1 MFNPSVAPELKRSA
15 EARARGGRKSPRRS
29 SASGRTKSSGLPGT
43 PNHEPKRS
51 DKRNYSYAPP
61 PGKRQTGFCRR
72 RFEKILP
79 SFQFYIITKRPLA
92 AATASI
98 LHKTPRMICCFFF
111 SSNARFKRKWQSLFG
126 ADCRL
131 NPYVAYCKKNPFRR
145 AHRQLSAYPL
155 SSLGNRLIVELN
167 PQRVHRSLS
176 GGPFVAVYLSERVII
191 LANKW
196 KCARSPSV
204 SFSPSVSVCFTR
216 SAAVAFFRPAHH
228 AL

>member
-43 PNHEPKRS
+43 PNHEPKRT

-131 NPYVAYCKKNPFRR
+131 NQYVAYCKKKSFSQSTSAVKRVSSFFFRKP
-145 AHRQLSAYPL
+145 LDCWIKSSACAPL
-155 SSLGNRLIVELN
+155 PQWRSLCRCLSLGACYYI
-167 PQRVHRSLS
+167 
-176 GGPFVAVYLSERVII
+176 G
-191 LANKW
+191 K
-196 KCARSPSV
+196 
-204 SFSPSVSVCFTR
+204 
-216 SAAVAFFRPAHH
+216 
-228 AL
+228 